1 MVDLEFANDEG
12 GESDGGDN
20 GDGGDPVGG
29 EPVFF
34 LAFVEDDLQK
44 ADADG
49 EHADAP
55 VVDFR

>member
-1 MVDLEFANDEG
+1 MKATRATTETTATTVIH
-12 GESDGGDN
+12 
-20 GDGGDPVGG
+20 VGG